1 MSPCTFDDLGER
13 QLKGVAEP
21 VRLYRVSGPME
32 RHRFQQAPTRQPAA
46 TMVRPHSVAVVPF
59 RVAHVDAQD
68 QRYLAEGLTE
78 DLILELA
85 RRRRLFVS
93 SRSASFAVEGADPV
107 EIGKRLWVRYVVS
120 GSVRKLGDRIRL
132 GLALAETESGR
143 TVWSERFDQSF
154 DDLFETMDEI
164 TARIAATVFGRI
176 EQADMSAARRQPPAS
191 LDAYECYLRGIEAHR
206 LGNLT
211 DLHVHQAVDWFRRAA
226 DADPGFAA
234 PLAMEVCAASVLPDF
249 DFDWGERQMMRA
261 LQLDPHDPEVHRI
274 VGSIRMK
281 SGDFQGARHFH
292 ERALELAPS
301 DAYIVARCAAFHI
314 FAGEPERGLELLAE
328 AEALDPFL
336 PVWCIEEAVAG
347 LYAMGRFE
355 AALDAAR
362 GLPFQTRRTRLYR
375 AASRVALGDLP
386 RARKLVAEAIAESP
400 GLTSAFV
407 EANDYFADRAMQ
419 ETLLDRL
426 GQGGLPA
433 ASPAVADTVGS
444 GVAPGAAEGRPPS
457 PSSGGAPGAA

>member
-1 MSPCTFDDLGER
+1 M
-13 QLKGVAEP
+13 
-21 VRLYRVSGPME
+21 
-32 RHRFQQAPTRQPAA
+32 
-46 TMVRPHSVAVVPF
+46 
-59 RVAHVDAQD
+59 
-68 QRYLAEGLTE
+68 
-78 DLILELA
+78 
-85 RRRRLFVS
+85 
-93 SRSASFAVEGADPV
+93 
-107 EIGKRLWVRYVVS
+107 
-120 GSVRKLGDRIRL
+120 
-132 GLALAETESGR
+132 
-143 TVWSERFDQSF
+143 
-154 DDLFETMDEI
+154 
-164 TARIAATVFGRI
+164 
-176 EQADMSAARRQPPAS
+176 
-191 LDAYECYLRGIEAHR
+191 
-206 LGNLT
+206 
-211 DLHVHQAVDWFRRAA
+211 
-226 DADPGFAA
+226 
-234 PLAMEVCAASVLPDF
+234 LPDF

-375 AASRVALGDLP
+375 AASRVALGDVP
-386 RARKLVAEAIAESP
+386 RARQLVAEAIAESP

-407 EANDYFADRAMQ
+407 EANEYFADRAVQ

-426 GQGGLPA
+426 AQAGLPA

-444 GVAPGAAEGRPPS
+444 GVAPGAA
-457 PSSGGAPGAA
+457 